1 MVLFNDVLNSAKY
14 NPKIRPLVNQTATL
28 DVSVMFELMSVV
40 ELDDV
45 KQSFTCNGF
54 LGFGW
59 VDEMLKWDKDQYGGQ
74 GVIHPVPEDIWRPR
88 VVIMNTL
95 GDRDPFGDDVAPVF
109 IYNDGSAAWAPG
121 TLLTTSCKLD
131 LTDYPFDQQSCT
143 VQGRR
148 ILAMTLSIEEMKF
161 VASQNKVA
169 LNFFTINGEW
179 EYVDSNVTTS
189 PIGTGT
195 WTMSSID
202 ITIVI
207 KRRPTFLLINIILP
221 VVFLSFLNLLVFFIP
236 VESGEKIGYGITV
249 LLALSVYMS
258 MVSSMLPS
266 SSLTTPKLTLYLFI
280 LLIISMLTVIDSII
294 IVFLHNLEEREV
306 TNLNAKNF
314 RSANSKDKSS
324 RRAVTPVPKTKRNI
338 IHVIPQGKQSLAKVS
353 EMTSFSD
360 DALPPAN
367 QSEQWETPRRNKYK
381 TIGKH
386 IDAISFVVFFILWI
400 SVSLGFLLDIFF

>member
-1 MVLFNDVLNSAKY
+1 MALFNDVLNSARY

-28 DVSVMFELMSVV
+28 EVSVMFELLSVV

-74 GVIHPVPEDIWRPR
+74 DLIHPVPEDIWRPR

-95 GDRDPFGDDVAPVF
+95 GDRDPFGDDVAH
-109 IYNDGSAAWAPG
+109 GLAAWTPG
-121 TLLTTSCKLD
+121 ALLTTSCKLD
-131 LTDYPFDQQSCT
+131 MTYYPFDHQSCT
-143 VQGRR
+143 VQ

-169 LNFFTINGEW
+169 LHFFTINGEW
-179 EYVDSNVTTS
+179 EYLDSSLTTS
-189 PIGTGT
+189 PIGAGT
-195 WTMSSID
+195 WIMSSID
-202 ITIVI
+202 ITFFL

-221 VVFLSFLNLLVFFIP
+221 VVFLSFLNLLVFLIP
-236 VESGEKIGYGITV
+236 VESGEKISYGITV

-294 IVFLHNLEEREV
+294 IVFLNNLEEREV
-306 TNLNAKNF
+306 AHPKAQQHF
-314 RSANSKDKSS
+314 KSANSKDKNT
-324 RRAVTPVPKTKRNI
+324 RRAIISLRKTRSNK
-338 IHVIPQGKQSLAKVS
+338 IHVVPQGNQSHAN
-353 EMTSFSD
+353 D
-360 DALPPAN
+360 DTPQYSSTEKAAN
-367 QSEQWETPRRNKYK
+367 QDEEWETPRRNKYK

-386 IDAISFVVFFILWI
+386 IDTISFVVFFIVWI
-400 SVSLGFLLDIFF
+400 SVSLGFLLNIYF